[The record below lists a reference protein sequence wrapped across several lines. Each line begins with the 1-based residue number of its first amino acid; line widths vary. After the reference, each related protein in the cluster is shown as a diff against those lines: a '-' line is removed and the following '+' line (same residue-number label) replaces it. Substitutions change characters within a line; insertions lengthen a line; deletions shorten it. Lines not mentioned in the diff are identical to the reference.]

1 MLINSLEQME
11 KIVAKN
17 YSLSWDGWDV
27 VQSFKDPVAW
37 KNKNAAYIKGK
48 WYSQRRFELSSK
60 GWEIPNKLLG

>member
-17 YSLSWDGWDV
+17 YTLSWNGWDV

-37 KNKNAAYIKGK
+37 KNKNAALIKGK
-48 WYSQRRFELSSK
+48 WYSQRTYRVGAK
-60 GWEIPNKLLG
+60 GWDIPDKLVG